1 MAAPKTDIQ
10 RAYDALTAK
19 AKPYSRYFAYYD
31 GNQPLRYVTDR
42 LRDVFQDITA
52 SFTQNMC
59 AVVVDSEV
67 DRIHL
72 NHFTV
77 GKDVAKAKQLNDLF
91 ASTQLELDAA
101 DVHLAALVCG
111 EAFVFVWKDP
121 DTAEVEAYYNDPR
134 LCHVF
139 YDSERP
145 RVATFAAKWWV
156 GEDDDRRYLNL
167 YYTDRIEYYVS
178 RGSAD
183 SVSSSKA
190 FVEAEASAANP
201 YGVIPVFH
209 FRRERRIIKS
219 ILANVI
225 EPNDQINKLNS
236 DMMVAAEFG
245 AFKQRWAI
253 TQADMT
259 AIKNAP
265 DENWI
270 IPAGDGEGE
279 GTSVGQFDATDLHN
293 YLQAI
298 DNVAT
303 NIAIIT
309 RTPKHYFMSQ
319 GGDPSGEALIA
330 MEAPLNKR
338 AESTIQRISPTWAAV
353 GAFMLTLSGAPTLA
367 REVEPLFDEPATV
380 QPLTESFIRQNNVAA
395 GMPLVTI
402 LRDEGWTQQ
411 ELDQMEADKADAA
424 PAANAAPVEGSATT
438 PSGAQALAAIYKNAG
453 IDVPGAAV
461 VA

>member
-156 GEDDDRRYLNL
+156 
-167 YYTDRIEYYVS
+167 
-178 RGSAD
+178 
-183 SVSSSKA
+183 
-190 FVEAEASAANP
+190 
-201 YGVIPVFH
+201 
-209 FRRERRIIKS
+209 
-219 ILANVI
+219 
-225 EPNDQINKLNS
+225 
-236 DMMVAAEFG
+236 
-245 AFKQRWAI
+245 
-253 TQADMT
+253 
-259 AIKNAP
+259 
-265 DENWI
+265 
-270 IPAGDGEGE
+270 
-279 GTSVGQFDATDLHN
+279 
-293 YLQAI
+293 
-298 DNVAT
+298 
-303 NIAIIT
+303 
-309 RTPKHYFMSQ
+309 
-319 GGDPSGEALIA
+319 
-330 MEAPLNKR
+330 
-338 AESTIQRISPTWAAV
+338 
-353 GAFMLTLSGAPTLA
+353 
-367 REVEPLFDEPATV
+367 
-380 QPLTESFIRQNNVAA
+380 
-395 GMPLVTI
+395 
-402 LRDEGWTQQ
+402 
-411 ELDQMEADKADAA
+411 
-424 PAANAAPVEGSATT
+424 
-438 PSGAQALAAIYKNAG
+438 
-453 IDVPGAAV
+453 
-461 VA
+461 